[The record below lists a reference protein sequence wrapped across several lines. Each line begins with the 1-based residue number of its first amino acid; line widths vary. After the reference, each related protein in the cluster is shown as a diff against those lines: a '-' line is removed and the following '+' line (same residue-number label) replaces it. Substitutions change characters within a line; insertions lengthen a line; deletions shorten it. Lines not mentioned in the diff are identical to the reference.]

1 MLEIKESL
9 KRGDKVDIK
18 TDTLHIYF
26 KRTQPDSVDD
36 SSFQTTLT
44 VNGDIYRVLNNVM
57 EYMKNIDRLKYFYSL
72 LAAIVDGYLDDN
84 IALHLTL
91 DKRHLYLLTSIK
103 CMRYNETNLTFWAT
117 VQKVFKG
124 KCVNFYRGHKG
135 ECVRETNDDA
145 ISPVDCFIN
154 FAVPSDSTLWNFTR
168 KYNLEVHTGQ
178 MCQVGAGT

>member
-1 MLEIKESL
+1 MPWNISRTL
-9 KRGDKVDIK
+9 KRGNKDEIK
-18 TDTLHIYF
+18 TDTLHIYY

-91 DKRHLYLLTSIK
+91 EIENSLGSINHM
-103 CMRYNETNLTFWAT
+103 CYNETSLTFWA
-117 VQKVFKG
+117 
-124 KCVNFYRGHKG
+124 
-135 ECVRETNDDA
+135 
-145 ISPVDCFIN
+145 
-154 FAVPSDSTLWNFTR
+154 AVKKYSKENVSIYFVGTR
-168 KYNLEVHTGQ
+168 MRV
-178 MCQVGAGT
+178 